1 MYSIYKTGLL
11 CYTSTSLS
19 YKEFFMNL
27 TKRKHILPV
36 LVVLVALLGMA
47 SCKSTAEPAALSEP
61 TLSALSEE
69 VARDSSPESA
79 TSTSSAPQSQPTVA
93 TTPVVSSE
101 PLPAQYMVRPWSVSE
116 DTFKSIAAR
125 PWVYGDESE
134 WQRLYNANRSK
145 LPYPNNPDMLMPG
158 IVLDIPSMEGE
169 TRSGLW
175 EEGVSYTSLSRILA
189 TSIPE
194 GALPAKYRVRPWSVS
209 QDTFQSIAGRPWAYS
224 DATKWWTI
232 YNANRNKLPQPDNPD
247 LLMPGI
253 MLDIPSIQGELRA
266 GMWDPERSYTP
277 LVPTAPSGW

>member
-1 MYSIYKTGLL
+1 M
-11 CYTSTSLS
+11 
-19 YKEFFMNL
+19 
-27 TKRKHILPV
+27 
-36 LVVLVALLGMA
+36 
-47 SCKSTAEPAALSEP
+47 
-61 TLSALSEE
+61 
-69 VARDSSPESA
+69 
-79 TSTSSAPQSQPTVA
+79 
-93 TTPVVSSE
+93 SSE
-101 PLPAQYMVRPWSVSE
+101 PLPAQYEVRPWSVSE

-134 WQRLYNANRSK
+134 WQRLYNANRNK
-145 LPYPNNPDMLMPG
+145 LPDPSNPDILVPG

-175 EEGVSYTSLSRILA
+175 EEGRSYTSLSHILA

-224 DATKWWTI
+224 DTTKWWNI
-232 YNANRNKLPQPDNPD
+232 YDANRSKLPQPDNPD

-253 MLDIPSIQGELRA
+253 VLDIPSIQGELRA

-277 LVPTAPSGW
+277 FAPAASSGW

>member
-11 CYTSTSLS
+11 CYTSLQV
-19 YKEFFMNL
+19 YLKEFFMDL

-36 LVVLVALLGMA
+36 LVGIVVLLGMA
-47 SCKSTAEPAALSEP
+47 SCTSSPKTEPAALSTP
-61 TLSALSEE
+61 TTSAPSEG
-69 VARDSSPESA
+69 VATDSPPESA
-79 TSTSSAPQSQPTVA
+79 TSAGSAPESQPAVAATV
-93 TTPVVSSE
+93 TPAVSSE
-101 PLPAQYMVRPWSVSE
+101 PLPAQYTVHSE

-134 WQRLYNANRSK
+134 WQRLYNANRNK
-145 LPYPNNPDMLMPG
+145 LSDPNNPDLLMPG

-169 TRSGLW
+169 TRSGCW
-175 EEGVSYTSLSRILA
+175 EEGGSYTSLSRILA
-189 TSIPE
+189 ASIPE

-224 DATKWWTI
+224 DSSKWWNI
-232 YNANRNKLPQPDNPD
+232 YDVNRNKLPQPDNPD

-253 MLDIPSIQGELRA
+253 VLDIPSIQGELRA

-277 LVPTAPSGW
+277 LIPTTSSGL